1 MKKILILLIAAP
13 LLFNNCASILNGKVQ
28 KNVTVRTKNAKSK
41 VYVDGSSQGTGRAV
55 KSKMNRDADVK
66 QIRIETEGY
75 KDQYII
81 HYQNQKSPL
90 YIMSW
95 VPFGIL
101 LYPPFLDVSSK
112 SFNYKKEI
120 SVREKLIPINEKE
133 EDDKY
138 LFVSNTA
145 FDIGEDDLKIR
156 KIRHRSLKKNKKN
169 KFKDIDSNSEE
180 VNFDNSIFTDA
191 LNEILVN
198 YKYTDTTNTI
208 FKSKTNSSYLS
219 ATVKK
224 LDLQHVYQTAARS
237 YMSFLKSE
245 IEIEW
250 DFQDVY
256 GQSLYKRK
264 YKSLSGEFSYDH
276 YGKETI
282 LLSVKD
288 AISTSFLKFIA
299 DSKVKKL
306 LKKGSDVEDKLDV
319 LSLEKG
325 TLVSSLSDAIESSVT
340 VKVNEGHGSGLKI
353 SQNGYI
359 ITNFHVVAK
368 SKEDITVILKDGTE
382 MEAQLVRQNEQLDL
396 ALIKVDATFD
406 KHFNIPSTKNYS
418 VGDDIFAV
426 GTPKS
431 IELGQ
436 TLSKGIISGER
447 TNTEVQ
453 LIQTDASVN
462 GGNSGGPLI
471 NSDGQLLGVVNSKLS
486 GFGIEGLGF
495 AIPAE
500 LILEGLSIQIK

>member
-1 MKKILILLIAAP
+1 MKKILILLITAP

-28 KNVTVRTKNAKSK
+28 KNVTVKTKNSKST
-41 VYVDGSSQGTGRAV
+41 VYVNDDKQGTGRAV
-55 KSKMNRDADVK
+55 KSKLKRDSNVK
-66 QIRIETEGY
+66 QIRIETEGF
-75 KDQYII
+75 KDQYVI

-101 LYPPFLDVSSK
+101 LYPPFLDISSK
-112 SFNYKKEI
+112 SFNYKKEV
-120 SVREKLIPINEKE
+120 SVKEKLIPIQEKNAN
-133 EDDKY
+133 DKY
-138 LFVSNTA
+138 LFVSKTA
-145 FDIGEDDLKIR
+145 FDIDEDDLKIR

-169 KFKDIDSNSEE
+169 KFKDVDSNTEE
-180 VNFDNSIFTDA
+180 VNLDNTIFTDA
-191 LNEILVN
+191 LNDILVN

-208 FKSKTNSSYLS
+208 FKSKTNSAYLS
-219 ATVKK
+219 AIVKK
-224 LDLQHVYQTAARS
+224 VDLQHVYQTAARS

-245 IEIEW
+245 LEIEW

-264 YKSLSGEFSYDH
+264 YKTLSGEFSYDH
-276 YGKETI
+276 NKGETI

-288 AISTSFLKFIA
+288 AISASFLKFIA
-299 DSKVKKL
+299 DPKVKKL
-306 LKKGSDVEDKLDV
+306 LKKGSDEEDKLDV
-319 LSLEKG
+319 LTLQKG
-325 TLVSSLSDAIESSVT
+325 NIVSDLPNAIESSVT
-340 VKVNEGHGSGLKI
+340 VKVEKGHGSGLKI
-353 SQNGYI
+353 SKDGYI

-368 SKEDITVILKDGTE
+368 SKEDITVILKDGSE
-382 MEAQLVRQNEQLDL
+382 HKAELVRQNEQLDL
-396 ALIKVDATFD
+396 ALLKVDKSFAT
-406 KHFNIPSTKNYS
+406 HFSIPSVKNYA

-426 GTPKS
+426 GTPKT

-471 NSDGQLLGVVNSKLS
+471 NENGQLLGVVNSKLS
-486 GFGIEGLGF
+486 GFGVEGLGF

-500 LILEGLSIQIK
+500 LILEGLAIQIK

>member
-1 MKKILILLIAAP
+1 MKKILMLLIAAP

-28 KNVTVRTKNAKSK
+28 KNVTVSTKNSKSE
-41 VYVDGSSQGTGRAV
+41 VFVDDVKQGKGRSV
-55 KSKMNRDADVK
+55 KSKMRRDADVK
-66 QIRIETEGY
+66 QIKIETEGY

-101 LYPPFLDVSSK
+101 LYPPFLDIGSK
-112 SFNYKKEI
+112 SFNYKKSV
-120 SVREKLIPINEKE
+120 SVREKLIPIKEKDA
-133 EDDKY
+133 DDKY

-145 FDIGEDDLKIR
+145 FDIDEDDLKIR

-169 KFKDIDSNSEE
+169 KFKDVDSNSES

-208 FKSKTNSSYLS
+208 FKSKTNSAYLS

-245 IEIEW
+245 LEIEW

-256 GQSLYKRK
+256 GQSLYKKK
-264 YKSLSGEFSYDH
+264 YKTLSGEFSYDH
-276 YGKETI
+276 NGGETVI
-282 LLSVKD
+282 LSVKD
-288 AISTSFLKFIA
+288 AISTSFLKFI
-299 DSKVKKL
+299 SNPKVKEL
-306 LKKGSDVEDKLDV
+306 LKKGTDKEEKLDV
-319 LSLEKG
+319 ISLQKG
-325 TLVSSLSDAIESSVT
+325 ALVSSLSDAIESSVT
-340 VKVNEGHGSGLKI
+340 VKVNEGHGSGLKV
-353 SQNGYI
+353 SKDGYI

-368 SKEDITVILKDGTE
+368 SQDDITIIFKDGTE
-382 MEAQLVRQNEQLDL
+382 ANAKLIRQNEKLDL
-396 ALIKVDATFD
+396 ALLKVDATFS

-426 GTPKS
+426 GTPKT

-471 NSDGQLLGVVNSKLS
+471 NGDGQLLGVVNAKLS

-500 LILEGLSIQIK
+500 LILEGLSIQLK

>member
-1 MKKILILLIAAP
+1 MLLIAAP
-13 LLFNNCASILNGKVQ
+13 LLFNNCASVLNGKVQ
-28 KNVTVRTKNAKSK
+28 KNVSVKTKNAKSE
-41 VYVDGSSQGTGRAV
+41 VFVDGVSQGKGRSV
-55 KSKMNRDADVK
+55 KSKLTRDADVK

-75 KDQYII
+75 KDQFVI

-101 LYPPFLDVSSK
+101 FYPPFLDIGAK
-112 SFNYKKEI
+112 SFNYKKEV
-120 SVREKLIPINEKE
+120 SVREKLIPIKEKD
-133 EDDKY
+133 EDEKY

-145 FDIGEDDLKIR
+145 FDIGEDNLKIR

-169 KFKDIDSNSEE
+169 KFKDVDSNTEE

-198 YKYTDTTNTI
+198 YKYTDTTSTI
-208 FKSKTNSSYLS
+208 FKSKTNSAYLS

-224 LDLQHVYQTAARS
+224 VDLQHVYQTAARN

-245 IEIEW
+245 LEIEW

-256 GQSLYKRK
+256 GQSLFKHK
-264 YKSLSGEFSYDH
+264 YKTLSGEFSYDH
-276 YGKETI
+276 NGENTVI
-282 LLSVKD
+282 LSIKD
-288 AISTSFLKFIA
+288 AISSSFLQFIA
-299 DSKVKKL
+299 NPKVKAL
-306 LKKGSDVEDKLDV
+306 LKKGSDKEDTLDI
-319 LSLEKG
+319 LTLKKG
-325 TLVSSLSDAIESSVT
+325 NLVNDLASAIESSVT
-340 VKVNEGHGSGLKI
+340 VKVSEGHGSGLKI
-353 SQNGYI
+353 SENGYI

-368 SKEDITVILKDGTE
+368 SKDDITIILKDGTE
-382 MEAQLVRQNEQLDL
+382 MKAELIRQNEQLDL
-396 ALIKVDATFD
+396 ALLKVEASFD
-406 KHFNIPSTKNYS
+406 RHFSIPSTKNYA

-426 GTPKS
+426 GTPKT

-471 NSDGQLLGVVNSKLS
+471 NKAGKLLGVVNSKLS
-486 GFGIEGLGF
+486 GFGVEGLGF

-500 LILEGLSIQIK
+500 LILEGLAIQVN

>member
-1 MKKILILLIAAP
+1 MKKILVLLIAVP

-41 VYVDGSSQGTGRAV
+41 VYVDDDSQGSGRAV
-55 KSKMNRDADVK
+55 KSKMSRDAAVR
-66 QIRIETEGY
+66 QIKIETEGY
-75 KDQYII
+75 KDQYIV

-101 LYPPFLDVSSK
+101 LYPPFLDISPK

-120 SVREKLIPINEKE
+120 SVREKLIPIKEKDAE
-133 EDDKY
+133 DKY

-145 FDIGEDDLKIR
+145 FDIDEDDLKIR
-156 KIRHRSLKKNKKN
+156 KIKHRSLKKNKKN
-169 KFKDIDSNSEE
+169 KFKDIDSNSES

-208 FKSKTNSSYLS
+208 FKSKTNSAYLS

-224 LDLQHVYQTAARS
+224 LDLQHVYQFAARH

-245 IEIEW
+245 LEIEW
-250 DFQDVY
+250 DFQDIY

-264 YKSLSGEFSYDH
+264 YKTTSGEFSYDH
-276 YGKETI
+276 NGQETI
-282 LLSVKD
+282 ILSVKD
-288 AISTSFLKFIA
+288 AISSSFLKFIA
-299 DSKVKKL
+299 DSKVKAL
-306 LKKGSDVEDKLDV
+306 LKKGQGTEKKQDV
-319 LSLEKG
+319 LELQKG
-325 TLVSSLSDAIESSVT
+325 DLVSSLSEAIESSVT
-340 VKVNEGHGSGLKI
+340 VKVKEGHGSGLKI

-368 SKEDITVILKDGTE
+368 SKEDITVIFKDGTE
-382 MEAQLVRQNEQLDL
+382 MTAELVRQNEQLDL
-396 ALIKVDATFD
+396 ALLKVNSTFN

-426 GTPKS
+426 GTPKT

-471 NSDGQLLGVVNSKLS
+471 NKDGQLLGVVNSKLS

-500 LILEGLSIQIK
+500 LILDGLSIQVK